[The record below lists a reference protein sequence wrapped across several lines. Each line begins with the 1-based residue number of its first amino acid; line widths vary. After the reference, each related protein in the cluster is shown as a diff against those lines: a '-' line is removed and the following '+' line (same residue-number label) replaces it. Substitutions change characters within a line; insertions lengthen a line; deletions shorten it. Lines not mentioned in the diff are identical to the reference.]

1 MEMQVAED
9 AYVTM
14 TDLTIASISEQD
26 SDAASLV
33 AALRSSDAQRLVKGR
48 RLQNIV
54 ADVFSLSDSPGDAE
68 ITAIAYLTQN
78 SKATVIASFNRIR
91 TNFQGVL
98 KAAKQKM
105 LQQKQQQSTLQG
117 TSSTLNIAAAPKQGG
132 PPPRPGMSS
141 AVAEIVNS
149 EALQNHPE
157 AWQKQQDRLGNCL
170 DMDGSIGQ
178 APHMSGMFIKAIQ
191 VRILTEHVL
200 EQKGLIE
207 LHIFFLTK
215 VFPDGRQAQG

>member
-1 MEMQVAED
+1 MEIQVAED
-9 AYVTM
+9 TDVTM
-14 TDLTIASISEQD
+14 TDLIIASISEPD
-26 SDAASLV
+26 SDAASLI

-105 LQQKQQQSTLQG
+105 LQQKQQQLTLHGTPST
-117 TSSTLNIAAAPKQGG
+117 TNIAAAPKQGG
-132 PPPRPGMSS
+132 PPLKPGMS
-141 AVAEIVNS
+141 AIGEIVNS
-149 EALQNHPE
+149 EAQQNHPE

-191 VRILTEHVL
+191 VRILAEY
-200 EQKGLIE
+200 
-207 LHIFFLTK
+207 
-215 VFPDGRQAQG
+215 A